1 MGIRALAYHE
11 SVAMERLEKYF
22 DGESESLSGS
32 TSTKCDR
39 CEVVFAVVLPARDHP
54 DNVRHVMD
62 LKRLISDDCINGLHQ
77 EEYVL
82 ESRD

>member
-1 MGIRALAYHE
+1 MGIRAIAYHE

-22 DGESESLSGS
+22 DGESGSLSGS

-39 CEVVFAVVLPARDHP
+39 CEIVFPVVLPARDHP
-54 DNVRHVMD
+54 DNVRYV
-62 LKRLISDDCINGLHQ
+62 LELTRLISENCINGMRQ

-82 ESRD
+82 ESKD